1 MGLLDD
7 VLSGL
12 GGPSGSSRWLRHNLR
27 AGEKLLRE
35 GERATARISGIRV
48 TTGQQDSPD
57 DHEFA
62 LEYAGAGGASARSG
76 CRQDLGAF
84 AREVRLGME
93 VPIRHDGAGKAI
105 VDVNAL
111 GVEGADAWGY
121 KPLGE
126 PPADGIEDANFRLE
140 KERRKAAA
148 ARLTVLAAQRSVVL
162 GMQTANVDLH
172 VRVAPEAGEPYET
185 VVERALVPFYATH
198 LVVPGSEVL
207 GLVRPDRPEKVRID
221 WPASAVADPGIG
233 RPPAGVLAAD
243 APPDEVAGARAT
255 S

>member
-27 AGEKLLRE
+27 AGERLLRE
-35 GERATARISGIRV
+35 GETASARITGIRV
-48 TTGQQDSPD
+48 TPGQQDSPD

-62 LEYAGAGGASARSG
+62 LEHAGAGAATMRAG
-76 CRQDLGAF
+76 CRQDLGPF

-105 VDVNAL
+105 IDVNAL

-126 PPADGIEDANFRLE
+126 PPEDGIVDANFRLE
-140 KERRKAAA
+140 KERRKAVP
-148 ARLTVLAAQRSVVL
+148 ARLTVLEAQPSVVL
-162 GMQTANVDLH
+162 GMPTANVDLH

-198 LVVPGSEVL
+198 LVAPGSEVL
-207 GLVRPDRPEKVRID
+207 GVARRDRPDKVRID

-233 RPPAGVLAAD
+233 RAPAA
-243 APPDEVAGARAT
+243 E